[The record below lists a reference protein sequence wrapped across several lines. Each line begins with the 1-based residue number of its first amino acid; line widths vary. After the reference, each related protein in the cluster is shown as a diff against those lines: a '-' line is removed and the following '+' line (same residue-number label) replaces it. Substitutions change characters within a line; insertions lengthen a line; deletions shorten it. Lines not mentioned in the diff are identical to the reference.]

1 MGFGPFEEF
10 CLCLWIH
17 IVKVKSMTGNDK
29 HQAKM
34 VVTSWW
40 EGGRGMWLEK
50 GSQRFSYSCIFNL
63 IWLTGI

>member
-1 MGFGPFEEF
+1 MDT
-10 CLCLWIH
+10 H
-17 IVKVKSMTGNDK
+17 IVKVKSMTGTDK

-50 GSQRFSYSCIFNL
+50 GSQRFSFTCIFNL
-63 IWLTGI
+63 IWLTGT